1 MPRVVW
7 LREDLHLSGN
17 AAVGAAVAGAVAD
30 GDGRVVVLVPVE
42 DERWASLPPQE
53 RARRL
58 AVLRDL
64 DDKVD
69 GQLLFQHGDPAV
81 VVPPVVRAAGATHV
95 HVLGTGRPDDV
106 ATEEAVRSALDVPL
120 VVHSD
125 DDERGDRRDD
135 ALAAL
140 GRATF
145 WMPVACHGYPAAP

>member
-1 MPRVVW
+1 MW

-17 AAVGAAVAGAVAD
+17 AAVGAAVAGAAAD

-64 DDKVD
+64 DDQVD
-69 GQLLFQHGDPAV
+69 GQLLFQHGAPAV
-81 VVPPVVRAAGATHV
+81 VVPPVARAAGATHV

-106 ATEEAVRSALDVPL
+106 AVEEALRSALGVPL

-125 DDERGDRRDD
+125 DERGGRRDD
-135 ALAAL
+135 AVAAFE
-140 GRATF
+140 RATF